1 MADACDLV
9 VRLHEAISR
18 RDADTAALLFHPQG
32 RFRNYLDG
40 GEVIGRDGVR
50 AFYRKLFETL
60 APDVDLLSV
69 RILADGSV
77 QAELQV
83 SVHDR
88 SGRLWSD
95 SRVTATYTIREG
107 LIQSVELGPDRPA

>member
-1 MADACDLV
+1 
-9 VRLHEAISR
+9 
-18 RDADTAALLFHPQG
+18 
-32 RFRNYLDG
+32 
-40 GEVIGRDGVR
+40 
-50 AFYRKLFETL
+50 
-60 APDVDLLSV
+60 LSV
-69 RILADGSV
+69 QTVGDDRV

-95 SRVTATYTIREG
+95 SRVTATYTILDD

>member
-1 MADACDLV
+1 MTAPHDLV
-9 VRLHEAISR
+9 VQLHEAIGR
-18 RDADTAALLFHPQG
+18 RDADAAARLFHPQA
-32 RFRNYLDG
+32 RFRNYLDE
-40 GEVIGRDGVR
+40 GEVIGRDAAH
-50 AFYRKLFETL
+50 AFYRKVFETL
-60 APDVDLLSV
+60 APNTDLLSV
-69 RILADGSV
+69 QTLGDDRV

-95 SRVTATYTIREG
+95 SRVTATYTILDD

>member
-1 MADACDLV
+1 MADARDIV
-9 VRLHEAISR
+9 VRLHEAIGR
-18 RDADTAALLFHPQG
+18 RDADAAAPLFHPQA
-32 RFRNYLDG
+32 RFRNYLDE
-40 GEVIGRDGVR
+40 GEVIGRNDVR

-60 APDVDLLSV
+60 APNIDLISV
-69 RILADGSV
+69 RTLADGRV

-95 SRVTATYTIREG
+95 SRVTATYAIRDG
-107 LIQSVELGPDRPA
+107 LIESVDLGPDRPA

>member
-1 MADACDLV
+1 MADARDLV

-18 RDADTAALLFHPQG
+18 RDADAAAPLFHPQA

-69 RILADGSV
+69 QTLTDGRA

-83 SVHDR
+83 SVPDR
-88 SGRLWSD
+88 AGRLWSD
-95 SRVTATYTIREG
+95 SRVTATYAIRED